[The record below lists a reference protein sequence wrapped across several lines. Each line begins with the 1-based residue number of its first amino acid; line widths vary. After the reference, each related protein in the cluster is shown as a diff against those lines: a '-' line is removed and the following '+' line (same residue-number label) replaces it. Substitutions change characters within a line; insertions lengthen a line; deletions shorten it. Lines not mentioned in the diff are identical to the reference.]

1 MCNYAT
7 FLGARWRRVEPLAPS
22 RPDRPAPENDPYAL
36 SLNRRR
42 LAEQLL
48 HRMRATALDGGITVR
63 EIVLES
69 IALDPELIKRKTRN
83 KDGEVA
89 EAQHQAKI
97 EAIGIQTRGGAEAA
111 VRARTVRRI
120 LEELRDMGELPRLD
134 EKTIADIVRA
144 AMYSDGQ
151 TIWQGFQQKSNGA
164 GPALAKTL

>member
-1 MCNYAT
+1 M
-7 FLGARWRRVEPLAPS
+7 EPPAPGN
-22 RPDRPAPENDPYAL
+22 PNPPAPENDPYAL

-48 HRMRATALDGGITVR
+48 QRMRTTAPDWGIALR

-69 IALDPELIKRKTRN
+69 IAIDPELIKRKTRN

-89 EAQHQAKI
+89 EAQHQATI
-97 EAIGIQTRGGAEAA
+97 EAIDIQARGVAEAA

-120 LEELRDMGELPRLD
+120 LEELNAMGQLPRLN
-134 EKTIADIVRA
+134 EKTIAEIVRA

-164 GPALAKTL
+164 GLAPAKTP